1 MGSNPSGCTIIMK
14 NSTIKYIQEGT
25 YFDDEIVIDISV
37 IPGNSDIVFLII
49 PGVDGS
55 LDGYQDKYKTIAE
68 NINEKY
74 QATVVRMSN
83 PSNPMG
89 YHYRNLFEVLDY
101 IEKNI
106 GIQNK
111 KMHVMGH
118 SLGAYMIGAT
128 AHLYDYID
136 KILLINPATGLD
148 QNELSNLSER
158 DKNQNIILVGDH
170 DPSYKN
176 YDEYSKYAKV
186 YVIKGADHHFS
197 GDSFTA
203 FLNSAE
209 EYLF

>member
-1 MGSNPSGCTIIMK
+1 MK

-158 DKNQNIILVGDH
+158 DKN
-170 DPSYKN
+170 
-176 YDEYSKYAKV
+176 
-186 YVIKGADHHFS
+186 YVVKGADHHFS